1 MMSAPASKK
10 RLKRANC
17 SKRAKTGGGER
28 WNRALRLNSPTEIHR
43 GSRIEDR
50 GSKIEDRRS
59 KIEDRRSKIEDRR
72 SKIKDRRSKIED
84 RRSKIEDRRSK
95 IEDRRSKINDRG
107 LKIMPSRVRRS
118 SILDHRSSSLRE
130 RGKEW
135 QTTRSASVRFRARPG
150 STTIFST
157 TSTASRGFTNP
168 AAWTFRLWRRALKRS
183 PRKRSRATPWLTRS
197 PIRTP
202 GPARAI

>member
-43 GSRIEDR
+43 GS
-50 GSKIEDRRS
+50 KIEDRRS

-72 SKIKDRRSKIED
+72 SKIKDR
-84 RRSKIEDRRSK
+84 
-95 IEDRRSKINDRG
+95 G

-118 SILDHRSSSLRE
+118 SILDPRSSSLRE

-157 TSTASRGFTNP
+157 TSTAS
-168 AAWTFRLWRRALKRS
+168 
-183 PRKRSRATPWLTRS
+183 
-197 PIRTP
+197 
-202 GPARAI
+202 